1 MWRTISRGTDEI
13 EEICNK
19 TEENLHVSKNDTYRK
34 IDLYEETATWSALQE
49 PPKMFDVHDPKEVSS
64 NIVEV
69 IRTVLK
75 FFFFFF
81 YLFIYLFFLMM
92 MIRFH
97 KHKKA
102 QSKIK
107 NMYGKHLRG
116 KELLILYLLLMLLLS
131 CAFMLFSAFLC
142 FFLLVKSYHKKK
154 INKQKV

>member
-19 TEENLHVSKNDTYRK
+19 TEENLHASKNDTYRK
-34 IDLYEETATWSALQE
+34 IDLYEETAAWSALQG
-49 PPKMFDVHDPKEVSS
+49 PPKILDAHDPKEVSS

-69 IRTVLK
+69 IRTVLTFFFLFFM
-75 FFFFFF
+75 FFFFF
-81 YLFIYLFFLMM
+81 L

-102 QSKIK
+102 QTKIK

-116 KELLILYLLLMLLLS
+116 KELLILYLLFMLLLS